1 MANENEAD
9 KVYGDGT
16 LPEDADL
23 NASAAATADPVG
35 ADIDSRNPDTDDQV
49 AGEVVLDGEEAEE
62 EADRDRAERHD

>member
-1 MANENEAD
+1 MAIENEAD

-23 NASAAATADPVG
+23 NASHAQTADPVEQ
-35 ADIDSRNPDTDDQV
+35 DIDSRNPGTDDQV
-49 AGEVVLDGEEAEE
+49 AGEVVLGGEEATE